1 LLPGLRMGY
10 VVAPRSLRQPLVAAS
25 YVAGW
30 HAPLP
35 AQGAL
40 ATLIED
46 GLFARHVRKMRR
58 RYAARHALV
67 LSALERDFRRWL
79 VPVPSVAGLHVAAR
93 LRSGGVAAEGRVAAR
108 ARRVGVGFDP
118 LSGYFAGPAEAGVV
132 LGYGA
137 IGDDRIDEGLRR
149 LRSSFDGG
157 LR

>member
-1 LLPGLRMGY
+1 VSIG
-10 VVAPRSLRQPLVAAS
+10 
-25 YVAGW
+25 

-46 GLFARHVRKMRR
+46 GLLARHVRKMRR

-67 LSALERDFRRWL
+67 LATLSRDFGRWL

-108 ARRVGVGFDP
+108 ARRVGVGFDR
-118 LSGYFAGPAEAGVV
+118 LSGYFFSDPEAGVV

-137 IGDDRIDEGLRR
+137 IPDAKIAEGLRR
-149 LRSSFDGG
+149 LRACFA
-157 LR
+157 LELPR